1 MIKTCGGAEMLTPE
15 QDRADREAQLRRV
28 RAAAASCTF
37 AKLTR
42 DEILAAVDAGIN
54 EATPRRPRRGG
65 LLHRHDLDATPRP
78 AAPGSAKEELIR
90 YLNSVGA

>member
-28 RAAAASCTF
+28 RAAATSCTF

-42 DEILAAVDAGIN
+42 DEIIAAVDAGIDD
-54 EATPRRPRRGG
+54 ATPRR
-65 LLHRHDLDATPRP
+65 HRHAEPTAPRP
-78 AAPGSAKEELIR
+78 AVPGSAKEELIR